1 MNRHGKDPKA
11 DLRTYYTLFLQFGMI
26 VVLLIFVVAM
36 KMEIR
41 PEQTNI
47 DYTEEQEVVKMKE
60 VIQTKQEKVPPPPPA
75 PAVPVAVPNDEIIQD
90 EILDI
95 SVDFDID
102 QRLELPPPP
111 KETGGTEEN
120 FFVAVEQMPQL
131 KGGLG
136 GLQSKIEYPEM
147 ARRAGIEGRVIIQ
160 FIVDE
165 NGNVVNPRVIRGIG
179 GGCDKEAL
187 RVVKQAK
194 FVPGRQRG
202 KAVRVQYSLP
212 ITYRLQN

>member
-1 MNRHGKDPKA
+1 MNRHRKNPKA
-11 DLRTYYTLFLQFGMI
+11 DLRTYYNLFLQFGMI
-26 VVLLIFVVAM
+26 VVLLIFIVAM
-36 KMEIR
+36 KMEIKSDK
-41 PEQTNI
+41 QI
-47 DYTEEQEVVKMKE
+47 VDYTEEQEIVKMKE

-75 PAVPVAVPNDEIIQD
+75 PSIPVAVPNDEIIKD

-111 KETGGTEEN
+111 DNSGDEES
-120 FFVAVEQMPQL
+120 FFVAVEQMPKL
-131 KGGLG
+131 IGGLG
-136 GLQSKIEYPEM
+136 GLQSKIEYPDM

-194 FVPGRQRG
+194 FKPGRQRG